1 MHDKGGSV
9 STAGSRPHPTLTRD
23 RDNRHRPEHPEPPER
38 REHPEH
44 PGHPGRQGAFSA
56 EHVARSAVAW
66 RILVVDSDTVC
77 ADALVNSLLRQG
89 HEAERVATGRAA
101 LNSYGRAHMVLID
114 LDLPDLDGLE
124 ICRRI
129 RAGSAV
135 PVIAVTGRG
144 SELDR
149 VLGLQAGADDY
160 LVKPYGFRELM
171 ARIEAVMRRSQ
182 GHTAPTAP
190 SVISHGPL
198 LIDVPARQVTLD
210 GRPIDL
216 TRKEFDLVHLLAS
229 QPDTVVPR
237 KRIMQEVWGDAWS
250 RRTIDTHISKIRNKL
265 GSPGWIMTVR
275 GVGFQLGRHAAGY
288 GDPESGTAS
297 EG

>member
-1 MHDKGGSV
+1 M
-9 STAGSRPHPTLTRD
+9 
-23 RDNRHRPEHPEPPER
+23 
-38 REHPEH
+38 
-44 PGHPGRQGAFSA
+44 
-56 EHVARSAVAW
+56 
-66 RILVVDSDTVC
+66 LVVDSDTAC
-77 ADALVNSLLRQG
+77 ADSLVKSLLRQG
-89 HEAERVATGRAA
+89 HEAEWVVTGMAA
-101 LNSYGRAHMVLID
+101 LDSYERAHMVLMD

-171 ARIEAVMRRSQ
+171 ARIEAVMRRSR
-182 GHTAPTAP
+182 GHTAPADP

-198 LIDVPARQVTLD
+198 LIDVSARQVRLD
-210 GRPIDL
+210 GRLIDL
-216 TRKEFDLVHLLAS
+216 TRKEFDLVRLLAS
-229 QPDTVVPR
+229 HPGTVVPR

-250 RRTIDTHISKIRNKL
+250 RRTIDTHVSSIRSKL
-265 GSPGWIMTVR
+265 GSPGWITTVR
-275 GVGFQLGRHAAGY
+275 GVGFQLGRHVAAY
-288 GDPESGTAS
+288 GGPESGAAS